1 MFGKTIPTWIL
12 ALISGTLM
20 GLAYPPTHLGWL
32 AWIGFIPLYL
42 VWELDTPWQAAINS
56 YLAGTWSHLI
66 SLYWI
71 GLNSG
76 ASTGVVL
83 LSLIGAVLYLGLYWA
98 VVGGV
103 SSFWFR
109 KDRSTV
115 WLWPF
120 LWVTMEWIRSLGPLG
135 FPWANLALTQADYL
149 PFLQILDRT
158 GTYGLSFVLVLLN
171 VLIWKGWTQ
180 RSYGWGVAAIG
191 LLLGL
196 GLDGTLAIRSHER
209 SSGDTLF
216 TFAGVQ
222 PNMDP
227 NAKWDPKLR
236 QANWSLMDSLY
247 QEALTLEPDVVL
259 WPETAL
265 PEYLRLSYRVRKPLE
280 ARVRATGIPLLSGTV
295 DRLIRAGG
303 EREYYNASIFFTPN
317 QPPVM
322 YYKIN
327 LVPFAE
333 YIPLSGKYPA
343 LKKLNFGQG
352 NFTPGKDYTVFS
364 WNGFHFSTVICYES
378 TIPHVFSEFIRRGAR
393 GMIIQSN
400 DGWLGRSS
408 GPYQHFEWAK
418 LRAIEN
424 RVPVV
429 RCANTG
435 ISGWFDK
442 IGRTHNVIPLGEQG
456 IFKARISY
464 GDRISPYANV
474 GDLFAL
480 WSTLMVLF
488 GLGIKWLDQS

>member
-158 GTYGLSFVLVLLN
+158 GTYG
-171 VLIWKGWTQ
+171 
-180 RSYGWGVAAIG
+180 
-191 LLLGL
+191 
-196 GLDGTLAIRSHER
+196 
-209 SSGDTLF
+209 
-216 TFAGVQ
+216 
-222 PNMDP
+222 
-227 NAKWDPKLR
+227 
-236 QANWSLMDSLY
+236 
-247 QEALTLEPDVVL
+247 
-259 WPETAL
+259 
-265 PEYLRLSYRVRKPLE
+265 
-280 ARVRATGIPLLSGTV
+280 
-295 DRLIRAGG
+295 
-303 EREYYNASIFFTPN
+303 
-317 QPPVM
+317 
-322 YYKIN
+322 
-327 LVPFAE
+327 
-333 YIPLSGKYPA
+333 
-343 LKKLNFGQG
+343 
-352 NFTPGKDYTVFS
+352 
-364 WNGFHFSTVICYES
+364 
-378 TIPHVFSEFIRRGAR
+378 
-393 GMIIQSN
+393 
-400 DGWLGRSS
+400 
-408 GPYQHFEWAK
+408 
-418 LRAIEN
+418 
-424 RVPVV
+424 
-429 RCANTG
+429 
-435 ISGWFDK
+435 
-442 IGRTHNVIPLGEQG
+442 
-456 IFKARISY
+456 
-464 GDRISPYANV
+464 
-474 GDLFAL
+474 
-480 WSTLMVLF
+480 
-488 GLGIKWLDQS
+488 